1 MHIGQA
7 VLVSA
12 TCLGSRGNGLGPH
25 AHWQKGWK
33 QSHKTS
39 TTAPQTCWLQ
49 NLCFEKSEPY
59 SNSYNQVHCGISQA
73 GTQVA
78 CPKHI
83 HFAKSDCHCMG
94 NTPFSSY
101 QLRQQLSGSVPY
113 WKFGLVPLID
123 DHHCFNGMRWH
134 CFFTGQKETLPS
146 EHHLWKIWFKCEKSP
161 SLTFC
166 LEVPSPAE
174 GLSAPLPACS
184 VAR

>member
-1 MHIGQA
+1 MAWALMPIGRRAESNHIRLLRLPHKRVGCKIS
-7 VLVSA
+7 VLRRASPTVIA
-12 TCLGSRGNGLGPH
+12 ITKFIVVYHR
-25 AHWQKGWK
+25 Q
-33 QSHKTS
+33 
-39 TTAPQTCWLQ
+39 
-49 NLCFEKSEPY
+49 EP
-59 SNSYNQVHCGISQA
+59 
-73 GTQVA
+73 QVA